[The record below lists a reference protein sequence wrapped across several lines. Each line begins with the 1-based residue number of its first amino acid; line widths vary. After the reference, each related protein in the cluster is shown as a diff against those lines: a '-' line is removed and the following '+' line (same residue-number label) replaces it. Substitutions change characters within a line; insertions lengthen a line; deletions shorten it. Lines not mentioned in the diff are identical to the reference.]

1 MIRQLLRKHSE
12 TMTEAGTMHSE
23 SRVEFVATMKNV
35 LDLL

>member
-12 TMTEAGTMHSE
+12 TLTEAGMMHSG
-23 SRVEFVATMKNV
+23 SRVEFVAVMKDV